1 MAPIGKLYG
10 SPGQPQM
17 KAILSAAAIS
27 GLEIDLLPFKF
38 GVANKSPD
46 VTGTQ
51 NLPLAYIP
59 AFEDNEG
66 FKLIKGTSTARYV
79 SALIPRAG
87 LLGHDVR
94 ETAQVDQ
101 WVHFANSEIYV
112 PTANIYAGMVT
123 KDLPA
128 FTEEQRKHYQE
139 CVERSLKFLDDHLAS
154 RSSGLLVNDSLT
166 LADII
171 LATAVQRA
179 GQTVCGV
186 KEREQARRHVFVH
199 FEKVTNDERI
209 KHLFGEPEF
218 VDKALS
224 FNAE

>member
-10 SPGQPQM
+10 SPRQPQT

-27 GLEIDLLPFKF
+27 GLEIDLLPFEF
-38 GVANKSPD
+38 GIANKSPD
-46 VTGTQ
+46 LTGPQ
-51 NLPLAYIP
+51 NLPLSYTP

-79 SALIPRAG
+79 SALVPKAG
-87 LLGHDVR
+87 LLGHDVK

-101 WVHFANSEIYV
+101 WVHFASSEIYV
-112 PTANIYAGMVT
+112 PTANIYAGMIT

-139 CVERSLKFLDDHLAS
+139 RAERSLKFLDDHLAS

-186 KEREQARRHVFVH
+186 KERERVYRNVFAH

-224 FNAE
+224 FKAE